1 MSHEWV
7 HGKVAE
13 LLGFS
18 EDASVEFIVM
28 AGKIY
33 IIVSGNLLLV
43 AQKAKS
49 SESMYKSLIDF
60 GFPTTGAT
68 SSFAND
74 LFERYSKFY
83 APSKVN

>member
-28 AGKIY
+28 AGKSD
-33 IIVSGNLLLV
+33 IILVS
-43 AQKAKS
+43 
-49 SESMYKSLIDF
+49 D
-60 GFPTTGAT
+60 
-68 SSFAND
+68 D
-74 LFERYSKFY
+74 
-83 APSKVN
+83 